1 MKRLWMAVLLLAA
14 LLSLCLVNAWY
25 SLTLTQQLSGQ
36 LNQAQALVEQDQWE
50 QARSITQEVYHSWN
64 GHHFYLH
71 VFLRHSDTDQILRT
85 FRQVIQYLDLEE
97 LDQYVAGAAVR
108 NGAALPGQYFVKF
121 LSICLYLQDFKS
133 KISKISQFQI
143 DDCPSLGL

>member
-71 VFLRHSDTDQILRT
+71 VFLRHSDTDQILRG
-85 FRQVIQYLDLEE
+85 FRA
-97 LDQYVAGAAVR
+97 LDQYLALEESDQYTAA
-108 NGAALPGQYFVKF
+108 NAELICQLEL
-121 LSICLYLQDFKS
+121 LSEMEQ
-133 KISKISQFQI
+133 
-143 DDCPSLGL
+143 PSLVNIF

>member
-25 SLTLTQQLSGQ
+25 SLTLTRSLIYRRTPE
-36 LNQAQALVEQDQWE
+36 VYCYPDQWE

-97 LDQYVAGAAVR
+97 LDQYAAANADLVAQ
-108 NGAALPGQYFVKF
+108 LEL
-121 LSICLYLQDFKS
+121 LSEMEQ
-133 KISKISQFQI
+133 
-143 DDCPSLGL
+143 PSLVNIL